1 MCAASRLWYKFCSMP
16 YYVGVD
22 AGGTKTEC
30 AVGDDHSIL
39 GRSTAA
45 SCKVQRVGEAA
56 ARAALHDS
64 ITRACEAAGV
74 SPRNVAC
81 TCLGIAG
88 ASDTE
93 TAVLVE
99 CMAREM
105 CSQSKDPKACQ
116 ERVAKMKDKMK
127 EARTKA
133 SKACEG
139 KSGDAQRDCM
149 RKEMCAQAKDPARCE
164 ARSKE
169 RMERRGEKK

>member
-1 MCAASRLWYKFCSMP
+1 MLRTLTPLLAAALFAASTGVFAQPAKERRFDCSSAKDP
-16 YYVGVD
+16 KACEERV
-22 AGGTKTEC
+22 AKTK
-30 AVGDDHSIL
+30 
-39 GRSTAA
+39 
-45 SCKVQRVGEAA
+45 A
-56 ARAALHDS
+56 ARDKARK
-64 ITRACEAAGV
+64 TCEGK
-74 SPRNVAC
+74 
-81 TCLGIAG
+81 AG
-88 ASDTE
+88 AE
-93 TAVLVE
+93 HRE